1 MAASASDNGTN
12 GRDSRSHDHA
22 PFSGGHGG
30 MTTTPRHSLPSNF
43 ETAQWAQ
50 APLGGDTTTSTNQ
63 LPHKRSRGAALF
75 AATLVVAAVSAGVG
89 GVAALSVSHLSTR
102 NAVATGPQATSQ
114 SAGLDSIEHVAAMV
128 VPSVVQLRTDLK
140 TEADFGSG
148 IVLTS
153 DGLIM
158 TNAHVVAA
166 APQAVSADPGAV
178 GTLVTFADGHTAPFA
193 VVAIDPTSD
202 IAVVRAEGTSGLTPI
217 TFGSSADLRVGQQVA
232 AVGSPLGFDGTVTAG
247 IISAL
252 HRPVS
257 TASNSANQ
265 SATTDAIQTDA
276 ALNPGNS
283 GGALVNANGQLIG
296 VNSANASLGGA
307 PGESGSVGLGFAI
320 PVDEAKRIADDLIA
334 TGTASHGFLGAR
346 LADDTNSSG
355 ARVVEVSNGGPA
367 AAAGLAV
374 GAVVTTVDDQPIGN
388 ADALTAVVHSTAP
401 GATIAVGYLDPS
413 GRARSAR
420 VLLGTDQGQPQS

>member
-1 MAASASDNGTN
+1 
-12 GRDSRSHDHA
+12 
-22 PFSGGHGG
+22 
-30 MTTTPRHSLPSNF
+30 
-43 ETAQWAQ
+43 
-50 APLGGDTTTSTNQ
+50 
-63 LPHKRSRGAALF
+63 
-75 AATLVVAAVSAGVG
+75 
-89 GVAALSVSHLSTR
+89 
-102 NAVATGPQATSQ
+102 
-114 SAGLDSIEHVAAMV
+114 
-128 VPSVVQLRTDLK
+128 
-140 TEADFGSG
+140 
-148 IVLTS
+148 
-153 DGLIM
+153 
-158 TNAHVVAA
+158 
-166 APQAVSADPGAV
+166 
-178 GTLVTFADGHTAPFA
+178 
-193 VVAIDPTSD
+193 
-202 IAVVRAEGTSGLTPI
+202 VRAEGTSGLTPI

-265 SATTDAIQTDA
+265 SATIDAIQTDA

-320 PVDEAKRIADDLIA
+320 PVDEAKRIADELIA

-388 ADALTAVVHSTAP
+388 ADALTAVVQSTAP

>member
-1 MAASASDNGTN
+1 
-12 GRDSRSHDHA
+12 
-22 PFSGGHGG
+22 
-30 MTTTPRHSLPSNF
+30 
-43 ETAQWAQ
+43 
-50 APLGGDTTTSTNQ
+50 
-63 LPHKRSRGAALF
+63 
-75 AATLVVAAVSAGVG
+75 
-89 GVAALSVSHLSTR
+89 VSHLSTR

-128 VPSVVQLRTDLK
+128 VPSVVQLRTDLS
-140 TEADFGSG
+140 TQADFGSG

-193 VVAIDPTSD
+193 VVATDPTSD

-265 SATTDAIQTDA
+265 SATIDAIQTDA

-320 PVDEAKRIADDLIA
+320 PVDEAKRIADELIA

-388 ADALTAVVHSTAP
+388 ADALTAVVQSTAP

>member
-12 GRDSRSHDHA
+12 GRDCRSHDHA

-75 AATLVVAAVSAGVG
+75 AAMLVVAAVSAGVG

-128 VPSVVQLRTDLK
+128 VPSVVQLRTDLS

-166 APQAVSADPGAV
+166 APVSADPGAV

-193 VVAIDPTSD
+193 VVATDPTSD

-257 TASNSANQ
+257 TASNSPNQ
-265 SATTDAIQTDA
+265 SATIDAIQTDA

-320 PVDEAKRIADDLIA
+320 PVDEAKRIADELIA

-346 LADDTNSSG
+346 LADDMNSSG

-388 ADALTAVVHSTAP
+388 ADALTAVVQSTAP

>member
-12 GRDSRSHDHA
+12 GRDCRSHDHA

-63 LPHKRSRGAALF
+63 LPHRRSRSAALF
-75 AATLVVAAVSAGVG
+75 AATLVVATVSAGVG

-114 SAGLDSIEHVAAMV
+114 SARLDSIEHVAAMV
-128 VPSVVQLRTDLK
+128 VPSVVQLRTDLS

-158 TNAHVVAA
+158 TNAHVLAA

-178 GTLVTFADGHTAPFA
+178 STLVTFADGHTAPFA
-193 VVAIDPTSD
+193 VVATDPTSD

-265 SATTDAIQTDA
+265 SATIDAIQTDA

-320 PVDEAKRIADDLIA
+320 PVDEAKRIADELIA

-388 ADALTAVVHSTAP
+388 ADALTAVVQSTAP